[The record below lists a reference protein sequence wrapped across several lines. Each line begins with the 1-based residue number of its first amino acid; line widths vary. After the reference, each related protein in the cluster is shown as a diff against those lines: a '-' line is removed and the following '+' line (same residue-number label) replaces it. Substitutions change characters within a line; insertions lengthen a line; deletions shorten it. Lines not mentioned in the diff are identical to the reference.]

1 MDRRILRTSPC
12 NGSGKNPSPSSPAA
26 VSRPASSGGIG
37 SKDDAAAGER
47 KALLPRQ
54 PPGGMARKGRKGSN
68 RRVQWKDK
76 HGSKL
81 TDVRE
86 FQPRY
91 VENKHPHSFYVCFH
105 NVLVQLLMIDATDS
119 KNLLIPNYTIELY
132 EFCNFC

>member
-1 MDRRILRTSPC
+1 MDRRILRTSSC
-12 NGSGKNPSPSSPAA
+12 NGGGKNPPPSSPAA
-26 VSRPASSGGIG
+26 VSRSASSGGIG

-68 RRVQWKDK
+68 RRVQWKDR

-86 FQPRY
+86 FQP
-91 VENKHPHSFYVCFH
+91 S
-105 NVLVQLLMIDATDS
+105 DS
-119 KNLLIPNYTIELY
+119 SDSDDEYLDTCICSIM
-132 EFCNFC
+132 